1 MRTQNNDQTS
11 SIGRGIAAS
20 VAPDNAGSPESRHV
34 QYSPTER
41 ALILFQRVQLW
52 LAASALVAMML
63 VTVVDVCMRYL
74 FNRPVRGAYDFT
86 EAMLVVFVFHGLAL
100 CFWSRSHIVIDL
112 IDQFVSAATRYWLV
126 KIADAVSLALLI
138 LLAAAMLRPAY
149 QAYGYGDRKLEL
161 NLPLSVL
168 WAVALAGM
176 VGTILSATFVLLA
189 APVVPAAMPREGA
202 HS

>member
-1 MRTQNNDQTS
+1 MQS
-11 SIGRGIAAS
+11 SLIAKVLIGY
-20 VAPDNAGSPESRHV
+20 
-34 QYSPTER
+34 QR
-41 ALILFQRVQLW
+41 AQLW
-52 LAASALVAMML
+52 LAASALLAMMM
-63 VTVVDVCMRYL
+63 VTVVDVCTRYL

-100 CFWSRSHIVIDL
+100 CIWSRSHIVIDL
-112 IDQFVSAATRYWLV
+112 IDQGVSATTRYWLV
-126 KIADAVSLALLI
+126 KVADAVSLALLI
-138 LLAAAMLRPAY
+138 LLAVAMLRPAF

-176 VGTILSATFVLLA
+176 AGAILSAAYVLLA
-189 APVVPAAMPREGA
+189 APVEPSAIPREGA